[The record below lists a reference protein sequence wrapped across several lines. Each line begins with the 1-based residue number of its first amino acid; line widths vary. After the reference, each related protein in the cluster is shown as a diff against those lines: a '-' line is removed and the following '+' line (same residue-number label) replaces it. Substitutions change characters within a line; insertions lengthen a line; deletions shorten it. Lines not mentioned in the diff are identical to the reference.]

1 MDLSRGGGEEAESAG
16 GEVEE
21 EVFAD
26 ELVGGGEVDGVEVG
40 EEAVEAG
47 SAAGERGEGF
57 VGVGGVG

>member
-1 MDLSRGGGEEAESAG
+1 MDLSGGGGEEAESLG

-26 ELVGGGEVDGVEVG
+26 ELVGGGEVDGVEVS

-47 SAAGERGEGF
+47 GAAREG
-57 VGVGGVG
+57 GGIG